1 METSSRWQT
10 PVIAGNWKMNKGP
23 QSARE
28 FVREFTARFAP
39 VASQTVIVF
48 PPAISLAMVADALGS
63 RRDVRL
69 GIQNIHW
76 EKSGAFTGETSAG
89 MAREGHASFVL
100 VGHSERRHVFG
111 ETDEEVHKKVT
122 AALQAGLTPV
132 ICVGETLAER
142 KAGRVAEIIT
152 RQLGAA
158 IQGFTAD
165 QVFSFLVAYEPVWAI
180 GTGVTATPADAS
192 EAHAVLRAQLTQ
204 QLGDG
209 GAAVPILYGG
219 SVKPDNA
226 QELLAADHVDGLL
239 IGGASLDPEGF
250 ATICREAVTSALR

>member
-1 METSSRWQT
+1 METSPRWPR

-28 FVREFTARFAP
+28 FVREFTARYAP
-39 VASQTVIVF
+39 VDSQTVILF

-89 MAREGHASFVL
+89 MAKEAHASFAL
-100 VGHSERRHVFG
+100 IGHSERRHVFG
-111 ETDEEVHKKVT
+111 ESDEEVQRKVT

-132 ICVGETLAER
+132 ICVGETLDER
-142 KAGRVAEIIT
+142 KAGRVHDVIT

-158 IQGFTAD
+158 IRGFSAD

-192 EAHAVLRAQLTQ
+192 EAHAMLNAQVR
-204 QLGDG
+204 QLLGKDG
-209 GAAVPILYGG
+209 AVVPILYGG

-226 QELLAADHVDGLL
+226 RELLAANQVDGLL

-250 ATICREAVTSALR
+250 GTICREAVRGAA